1 VRLFEPNHAERY
13 LKLPCACMSPNR
25 RRLDQL
31 DRLITRFQPDV
42 VIDVILNACHAYN
55 VESYKIREHVKGQH
69 GLPFLKIE
77 TDYMESDVKQ
87 LRTRVEAL
95 FETR

>member
-1 VRLFEPNHAERY
+1 
-13 LKLPCACMSPNR
+13 MSPNR

-55 VESYKIREHVKGQH
+55 VESYKIGEHVKGQH

-77 TDYMESDVKQ
+77 TDYTESDVKQ